1 VTIKYIS
8 SFQKAQDATKMSSMQ
23 QLGTIDLTLDDVT
36 TTSSGSGA
44 THNEVI
50 DLTSEVMF

>member
-8 SFQKAQDATKMSSMQ
+8 SFQKPQDATKMSSIQ
-23 QLGTIDLTLDDVT
+23 QLGTIDLTLDDV